1 MNKLIK
7 NPLVIVTAISLLL
20 CIVFAVIA
28 IIPYANGEI
37 NYLQNTA
44 DRHRQEMMTAYA
56 EQSEYEAEL
65 EKANSALIRAR
76 LIYSNQPAKLA
87 PYEAEVRRCE
97 RLIELCEP
105 QISLSRAEM
114 NSHINAISDIEDRS
128 TILGA
133 LAGVFVVAAGVCFA
147 LIIKKQKNEKQKV

>member
-7 NPLVIVTAISLLL
+7 NPLIIVTAISLVL
-20 CIVFAVIA
+20 CVAFVVSA
-28 IIPYANGEI
+28 IIPFANGEI
-37 NYLQNTA
+37 KFLQNSA

-56 EQSEYEAEL
+56 EQSEYESKL
-65 EKANSALIRAR
+65 EQAKSALIRAR
-76 LIYSNQPAKLA
+76 LVYSNQPAKLA
-87 PYEAEVRRCE
+87 PYEAEVSRYE
-97 RLIELCEP
+97 RLVELCEP

-114 NSHINAISDIEDRS
+114 NSYINAISDIEDRS
-128 TILGA
+128 TIFGT